1 MDVGCGHLVVIC
13 FGFQVVVGFGRCS
26 LKQINDG
33 NEELPRH
40 LGYYWSFCGA
50 PVLDLLTRRWRPS
63 SRSVRL
69 TNVIHV
75 INSDRCAYD
84 QINP

>member
-1 MDVGCGHLVVIC
+1 MDVGCGHLGVIC

-40 LGYYWSFCGA
+40 LGYY
-50 PVLDLLTRRWRPS
+50 
-63 SRSVRL
+63 
-69 TNVIHV
+69 
-75 INSDRCAYD
+75 
-84 QINP
+84 